1 MRRLISSQLG
11 TVALTSMFVL
21 AISGPAAAQLP
32 FDELIVFGD
41 SHSDVGNV
49 NVLTGG
55 VVAGPPY
62 FEGRFSN
69 GPIWVDRLAE
79 RLDLPALVPSLTNG
93 NNYAFGGAEAGS
105 GFTSN
110 ACLPIGGTRTC
121 APNIGQQIE
130 SFLADGGLPDE
141 TDLIVVQGGGNN
153 NSAHFAAVQ
162 MAEHVATLAAAG
174 GEYFLV
180 PNLNRLSQDPSVRNT
195 RHLDTFVAHFNAILD
210 EELDELEES
219 IDNITIFRVD
229 FTGLNDAM
237 ISAPEDYGLTNV
249 VDPVCPGCG
258 FGIPEPGAGPIP
270 GSDPDEYLFW
280 DTVHFTTAA
289 NKIFGDA
296 AADLVETAFS
306 ASQLATGA
314 VPEPPSALLL
324 LILAA
329 LATNATRSRMR
340 FAKNS

>member
-1 MRRLISSQLG
+1 MYRLISLRWSTLAL
-11 TVALTSMFVL
+11 TVAASP
-21 AISGPAAAQLP
+21 IIGPVAAQHP

-41 SHSDVGNV
+41 SISDVGNV

-79 RLDLPALVPSLTNG
+79 RLDLPALVPSLNNG
-93 NNYAFGGAEAGS
+93 NNYAFGGAEAGPRFS
-105 GFTSN
+105 SN

-121 APNIGQQIE
+121 APNIGQQIGT
-130 SFLADGGLPDE
+130 FLAGGGSPDE

-153 NSAHFAAVQ
+153 NSPHFGAVQ

-180 PNLNRLSQDPSVRNT
+180 PNLNRLSQDPAVRND
-195 RHLDTFVAHFNAILD
+195 RHWDTFVAHFNSILD
-210 EELDELEES
+210 QELDELEES
-219 IDNITIFRVD
+219 IDNITIFRFD
-229 FTGLNDAM
+229 FTALNDAM
-237 ISAPEDYGLTNV
+237 ISAPEDYGLTNLV
-249 VDPVCPGCG
+249 NPVCPGCG

-270 GSDPDEYLFW
+270 GSDPDEYLYW

-289 NKIFGDA
+289 YTVFGDA

-306 ASQLATGA
+306 ASQLAAGT
-314 VPEPPSALLL
+314 VPEPSSALLL
-324 LILAA
+324 LVATV